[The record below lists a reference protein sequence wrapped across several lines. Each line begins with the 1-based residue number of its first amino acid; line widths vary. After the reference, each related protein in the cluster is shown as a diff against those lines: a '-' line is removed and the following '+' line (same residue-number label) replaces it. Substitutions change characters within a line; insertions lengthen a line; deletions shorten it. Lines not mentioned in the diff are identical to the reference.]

1 MQYHVRL
8 LQPRNFFA
16 LRPPYSRGSSSP
28 ALRRSRVL
36 QYPPRAASSRLS
48 EHYPAHFVVGGYSH
62 RMPGIAGKT
71 PLAQQSK
78 DYTLATFTKENGNP
92 MLEKSGTTEPRESVC
107 FMVLLVGTSTIL
119 FCLTRLPARTITVRK
134 DPALP
139 GLFFSFR
146 SASGLRW
153 KGSCGVAGRPAPDGP
168 PALASREGPEGVA
181 TGDERRGNG

>member
-1 MQYHVRL
+1 MSDFSSRGTSSLCGHHTVADRARRLFDAPGFFNIHLVRL
-8 LQPRNFFA
+8 LVGFP
-16 LRPPYSRGSSSP
+16 STT
-28 ALRRSRVL
+28 
-36 QYPPRAASSRLS
+36 RLIL
-48 EHYPAHFVVGGYSH
+48 VGGYSH

-119 FCLTRLPARTITVRK
+119 FCLTMLPARTITVRK

-153 KGSCGVAGRPAPDGP
+153 KGPCGVAGRPAPDGP